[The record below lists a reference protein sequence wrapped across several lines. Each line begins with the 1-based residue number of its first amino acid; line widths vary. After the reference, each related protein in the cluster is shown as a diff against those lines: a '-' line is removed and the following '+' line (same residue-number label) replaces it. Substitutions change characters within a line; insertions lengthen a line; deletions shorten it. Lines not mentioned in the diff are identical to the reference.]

1 MRAAS
6 ACCHVLMAEPTIPSQ
21 ESAAVLELE
30 RFLIPQ
36 SEWLRVPFAL
46 TSGPHPHCI
55 FSVVQGRDS
64 WVSTS
69 STASAHRDWLR
80 GVGPLGGRPSSPHV
94 RFALILIVL
103 GFIVLASVVAY
114 ETPSW
119 QSSDEPEHVLNIET
133 LVSGHWYRMNMDCR
147 PPPPPT
153 SLLSCSGDEAH
164 QAPLYYALM
173 AGWQEL
179 AGLPSEPP
187 PRVFP
192 DTDFLDWLRFG
203 NVLLGAA
210 TVVTTFLVA
219 KLVARDS
226 WTPLIASA
234 LVAFFP
240 GFIFVTSFV
249 TNDNLVTF
257 LGAVLTY
264 CALRFSDRS
273 ATGWMLAAGTVF
285 GLLVTT
291 KLSVIPLALLIPLL
305 ALLAPTW
312 RRRWCLFVCGALSAL
327 AVSAWYLI
335 QNWIRYGDPLAR
347 HDSIVYLTRLG
358 GLGAYFGYPIPYVV
372 RDPLHLIVVDV
383 PNRIVTNWYESHGGG
398 STGRHQLASSWRVSS
413 LPYSLASSTNESR
426 SGTSSFSA
434 QFRSYRFSAS
444 GSSPSRPRLMNLAT
458 PLSDLAQ
465 WLLCSRSR
473 CGAGRWPYVGCF
485 QLLGSWDV

>member
-1 MRAAS
+1 M
-6 ACCHVLMAEPTIPSQ
+6 
-21 ESAAVLELE
+21 
-30 RFLIPQ
+30 
-36 SEWLRVPFAL
+36 
-46 TSGPHPHCI
+46 
-55 FSVVQGRDS
+55 
-64 WVSTS
+64 
-69 STASAHRDWLR
+69 
-80 GVGPLGGRPSSPHV
+80 GGRPSSPHV

-103 GFIVLASVVAY
+103 GFIALASVVAY

-383 PNRIVTNWYESHGGG
+383 PNRIVTNWYES
-398 STGRHQLASSWRVSS
+398 SWGRFHWPTPVGVILACVIAAVLFGLIHQRVSKRDLFVLGAIS
-413 LPYSLASSTNESR
+413 VLSFLCIWVVAFETATYEPRYAFVGLGAMAALLAVALR
-426 SGTSSFSA
+426 
-434 QFRSYRFSAS
+434 
-444 GSSPSRPRLMNLAT
+444 
-458 PLSDLAQ
+458 
-465 WLLCSRSR
+465 
-473 CGAGRWPYVGCF
+473 RWPLAIRWLFPIAGFVGCLIAI
-485 QLLGSWDV
+485 QQDILAVHWV